1 MNIPTSAVAEPA
13 AASSL
18 PVAMPL
24 QVAPTRL
31 ADTASLRA
39 CIDLVARETH
49 FLASCEAPTEEELA
63 RELQESARSNS
74 IHLVAKDA
82 QRVVGWVHIDRGRGD
97 AVAHRGDLGMGV
109 LPDYRGCGIGRR
121 LLDDCISVA
130 HILGIQR
137 VELEVRS
144 DNRRALTLYR
154 NAGFAVEAIVKGAM
168 KINDVYHD
176 AFRMCLVTAQ
186 QRPGAMDAASTD
198 KGSPRLAP
206 ASGTPLASTGRAG
219 Q

>member
-1 MNIPTSAVAEPA
+1 
-13 AASSL
+13 
-18 PVAMPL
+18 MPL

-39 CIDLVARETH
+39 CIDLVARETQ
-49 FLASCEAPTEEELA
+49 FLASCEAPTEEDLA
-63 RELQESARSNS
+63 RELQDSARSNS

-82 QRVVGWVHIDRGRGD
+82 QRVVGWAHIERGRGGS
-97 AVAHRGDLGMGV
+97 VAHRGDLGMGV
-109 LPDYRGCGIGRR
+109 LAGYRGCGIGRR

-130 HILGIQR
+130 NILGIRR

-144 DNRRALTLYR
+144 DNHRALMLYR

-168 KINDVYHD
+168 KIDDVYHD
-176 AFRMCLVTAQ
+176 AFRMCLVTAE
-186 QRPGAMDAASTD
+186 
-198 KGSPRLAP
+198 
-206 ASGTPLASTGRAG
+206 RAE